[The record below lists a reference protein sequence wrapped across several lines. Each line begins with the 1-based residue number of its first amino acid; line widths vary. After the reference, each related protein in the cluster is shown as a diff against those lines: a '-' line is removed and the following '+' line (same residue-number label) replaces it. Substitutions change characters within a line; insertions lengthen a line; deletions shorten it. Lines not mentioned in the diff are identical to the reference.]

1 MPGEQERKKKKKK
14 PPKPI
19 QPGSWGSQLE
29 IKKKLL
35 RMEGKKDL
43 QHDGGTGAFKH
54 EGGVLLHFSFDIQL
68 RDGHAGCR
76 SSESIQPRQLLI
88 NFLAN

>member
-1 MPGEQERKKKKKK
+1 MPGEQECKKSTETYSTWFRGK
-14 PPKPI
+14 PTRNK
-19 QPGSWGSQLE
+19 
-29 IKKKLL
+29 KKKLL

>member
-1 MPGEQERKKKKKK
+1 MPGGQERKKKKKTTETYSTWFMGK
-14 PPKPI
+14 PTRN
-19 QPGSWGSQLE
+19 
-29 IKKKLL
+29 KKKLL

-76 SSESIQPRQLLI
+76 SSESLQPRQLLI

>member
-29 IKKKLL
+29 IKKKIV
-35 RMEGKKDL
+35 EGKKDL